1 MDQLKRVLKV
11 LGAAFG
17 SLCTKRAKSLGYV
30 TTFVKAPAAAKA
42 AAVETADE
50 EHVEREDL

>member
-1 MDQLKRVLKV
+1 MDQLKRVSAV